1 MVRDVHERLCGYTA
15 TRGRNF
21 WCRKFE
27 YATMNTGRD
36 LLIRKHL
43 RKYSAVSAGRLG
55 FDRKGEHAMQKELLE
70 QLQRITE
77 EEQAVLNGRQDVRKE
92 LYTSGR
98 DFVIDSGKLL
108 QKGRLIEIRPHTRFI
123 HFPKHSHNYV
133 EMVYMCSGST
143 THIINDRERII
154 LQEGDLLF
162 LNQHATQEILPAKE
176 NDIAVNFIILPEFFD
191 RAFSMIERENI
202 LHDFLISVLSQ
213 DSSRSSYL
221 HFQAKDILPVQN
233 LIENMIWTLLHK
245 KAGTNTIN
253 QTTMGLLFLNLSMFA
268 DAINQ
273 DGPNQYEQNL
283 VFSVL
288 KYIETHYKNGSL
300 TEAAKEL
307 GQPAYSIRRLLKKH
321 TKFNFKEL
329 LQQRKL
335 QQAAYLLS
343 QTPLTVEAVMKN
355 IGYDNSSY
363 FYRKFR
369 EKYGCSPRQYRET

>member
-1 MVRDVHERLCGYTA
+1 MQQE
-15 TRGRNF
+15 
-21 WCRKFE
+21 
-27 YATMNTGRD
+27 
-36 LLIRKHL
+36 LLAQL
-43 RKYSAVSAGRLG
+43 RK
-55 FDRKGEHAMQKELLE
+55 
-70 QLQRITE
+70 ITE
-77 EEQAVLNGRQDVRKE
+77 EEQAILNGQQDVKKE

-98 DFVIDSGKLL
+98 GFVIDSRKLL
-108 QKGRLIEIRPHTRFI
+108 QKGRLIEIRPHTRFV
-123 HFPKHSHNYV
+123 HFPRHSHNYV

-143 THIINDRERII
+143 THIINDRERIT

-162 LNQHATQEILPAKE
+162 LNQNATQEILPARE

-191 RAFSMIERENI
+191 HAFSMIERENI

-213 DSSRSSYL
+213 DSSLSSYL

-245 KAGTNTIN
+245 KSGTNTMN
-253 QTTMGLLFLNLSMFA
+253 QTTMGLLFQNLSMFA
-268 DAINQ
+268 ETINK
-273 DGPNQYEQNL
+273 DDPNQYEQNL

-300 TEAAKEL
+300 TEVAEEMK
-307 GQPAYSIRRLLKKH
+307 QPAYYISRLLKKY
-321 TKFNFKEL
+321 TDSNFKEL

-343 QTPLTVEAVMKN
+343 QTPLTVDAVMEN

-369 EKYGCSPRQYRET
+369 EKYECSPRQYREAFSLK

>member
-1 MVRDVHERLCGYTA
+1 MRQ
-15 TRGRNF
+15 
-21 WCRKFE
+21 
-27 YATMNTGRD
+27 D
-36 LLIRKHL
+36 LL
-43 RKYSAVSAGRLG
+43 A
-55 FDRKGEHAMQKELLE
+55 
-70 QLQRITE
+70 QLQKITE
-77 EEQAVLNGRQDVRKE
+77 EEQAILDGRQDVQKE

-98 DFVIDSGKLL
+98 GFVIDSRKLL
-108 QKGRLIEIRPHTRFI
+108 RKGRLIEIRPHTRFV
-123 HFPKHSHNYV
+123 HFPRHSHNYV

-143 THIINDRERII
+143 THIINDRDRIT
-154 LQEGDLLF
+154 LQKGDLLF
-162 LNQHATQEILPAKE
+162 LNQNATQEILPAGK

-191 RAFSMIERENI
+191 HAFSMIERENI

-213 DSSRSSYL
+213 DSSLSSYL

-268 DAINQ
+268 DTINQ
-273 DGPNQYEQNL
+273 DDPNQYEQNL

-300 TEAAKEL
+300 TEVAEEMK
-307 GQPAYSIRRLLKKH
+307 QPAYFISRLLKKY
-321 TKFNFKEL
+321 TDSNFKEL

-343 QTPLTVEAVMKN
+343 QTPLTVDAVMEN

-369 EKYGCSPRQYRET
+369 EKYGCSPRKYRESGK